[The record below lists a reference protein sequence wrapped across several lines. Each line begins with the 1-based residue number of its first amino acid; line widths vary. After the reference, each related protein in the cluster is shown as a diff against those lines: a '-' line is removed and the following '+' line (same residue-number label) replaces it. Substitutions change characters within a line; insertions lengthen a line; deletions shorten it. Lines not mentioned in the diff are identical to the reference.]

1 MLQPFWLWLNQ
12 HRKMMGMGFLLFGVF
27 VASACAVIWLFRD
40 NPLLSPI
47 TSSTTLQFL
56 SDKLTKANKSNSP
69 KMIYGFLPYWNVNR
83 VVIQPELTQLAYFSL
98 TFDHTGHII
107 SRQDGEVDQGY
118 HKLQSDDF
126 VNSMQAAQKNHTQLE
141 IVLAQFNNDE
151 ISAFL
156 LSPSSQQQLLTELNS
171 ILLEYPFTGVN
182 IDIEYTGPVTT
193 NLQDDLATFMHNLN
207 NNLKQRRQGVNL
219 SIDIYSS
226 SGDNNDL
233 WNLPKIAPNVD
244 EVVVMAYDFH
254 RRSSPL
260 AGPVAPLFG
269 GQVLW
274 DSDITSHL
282 KTILTSVPADK
293 LLLGVPFYGYE
304 WQTTSREA
312 QATTLPETGSTASFD
327 YVQSILSQK
336 TELKVQE
343 GWSEEALSPY
353 LSYVK
358 NHKTYIIYYENSRSL
373 SYKLDLVNQLE
384 LRGIAIWALGYEK
397 DSRELWDTIKN
408 KF

>member
-1 MLQPFWLWLNQ
+1 
-12 HRKMMGMGFLLFGVF
+12 MMGISFLLFGVF
-27 VASACAVIWLFRD
+27 IATISVVIWLFRD

-47 TSSTTLQFL
+47 TSATTLQFL
-56 SDKLTKANKSNSP
+56 NDRLTNANKSSSP
-69 KMIYGFLPYWNVNR
+69 KMIYGFLPYWNVNQ
-83 VVIQPELTQLAYFSL
+83 VTIQPELTQLAYFSL
-98 TFDHTGHII
+98 TFDHTGHIV
-107 SRQDGEVDQGY
+107 SHSGGEVDQGY
-118 HKLQSDDF
+118 HKLQSEDF
-126 VNSMQAAQKNHTQLE
+126 VNVMQTAQKNHSQIE
-141 IVLAQFNNDE
+141 IVLAQFDNDE

-182 IDIEYTGPVTT
+182 VDIEYTGPITA
-193 NLQDDLATFMHNLN
+193 NLQDDLTTFMHNLN
-207 NNLKQRRQGVNL
+207 VNLKQRRQPVNL
-219 SIDIYSS
+219 SIDIFSS
-226 SGDNNDL
+226 SGDNNDI
-233 WNLPKIAPNVD
+233 WNLKTLAPNVD
-244 EVVVMAYDFH
+244 EIIVMAYDFH

-274 DSDITSHL
+274 DSDITSHM
-282 KTILTSVPADK
+282 KTILTSVPANK
-293 LLLGVPFYGYE
+293 ILLGVPFYGYE
-304 WQTTSREA
+304 WQTTSRDA

-336 TELKVQE
+336 DQLKVQE

-353 LSYVK
+353 LSYEK